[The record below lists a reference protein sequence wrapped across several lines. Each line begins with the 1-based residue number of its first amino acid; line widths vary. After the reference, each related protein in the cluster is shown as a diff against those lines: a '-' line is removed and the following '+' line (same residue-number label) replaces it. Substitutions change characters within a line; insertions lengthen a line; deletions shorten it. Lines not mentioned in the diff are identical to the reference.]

1 MVQVLTVKGKIPL
14 FKGDQ
19 PANSIELLQFN
30 EVDFEVVRGKDMNQI
45 GDELLFVH
53 PDYCLPE
60 TELFKEYIAPDGDPK
75 KSKLGRNHRVR
86 AVKFN
91 LHRGDGNPVYSNGIV
106 LTYEDVHSY
115 FVKETYPINLFK
127 AFDEL
132 TSEDLGITKYVEPE
146 ESTGGGT
153 NRNGNPMPQGIYKT
167 DETNILRKNDLK
179 FPMRYMGTVKVDG
192 SSITLFYAKGVSGIC
207 SGNTLKP
214 LTRQVVIGRRKKKW
228 YEYITSYFKKVNLNI
243 YDTVENDDIFIK
255 VGKPYLDDFV
265 KFCEQTGAF
274 LCLRGELCGLASK
287 GSGNSKNPH
296 AKLQPQV
303 LWYGIDSYYNNLAIP
318 YTMNTFMETLVDLN
332 VNSEIPF
339 VNTNIV
345 FDKIFESKE
354 ELIQE
359 CYEYFK
365 SNMIEGIVVRNPEC
379 QSAKVMNLEYD
390 SKK

>member
-1 MVQVLTVKGKIPL
+1 MVEILTIKNKVPL
-14 FKGDQ
+14 FKGDE

-91 LHRGDGNPVYSNGIV
+91 LHRGDNNPVYSNGIV

-115 FVKETYPINLFK
+115 FKEHTFPKNLFK

-153 NRNGNPMPQGIYKT
+153 NRNGSPMPQGIYKT
-167 DETNILRKNDLK
+167 DETNILRKSDLK
-179 FPMRYMGTVKVDG
+179 FPMRYIGTVKVDG
-192 SSITLFYAKGVSGIC
+192 SSITLFYRNGVYGIC
-207 SGNTLKP
+207 SRNTLKP
-214 LTRQVVIGRRKKKW
+214 LTRKVVVGRRKKKW
-228 YEYITSYFKKVNLNI
+228 YEYITSLFKKVNLNL
-243 YDTVENDDIFIK
+243 YDTVENDDIFIQ
-255 VGKPYLDDFV
+255 VGKPYLQAFIEYCP
-265 KFCEQTGAF
+265 KFHTG
-274 LCLRGELCGLASK
+274 LCLRGELCGSASK

-296 AKLQPQV
+296 SKLQPQV
-303 LWYGIDSYYNNLAIP
+303 LWYGLDSYNSDGAVPFN
-318 YTMNTFMETLVDLN
+318 MDTFMEVLVDLN
-332 VNSEIPF
+332 VDSNIPF
-339 VNTNIV
+339 VNVNLV
-345 FDKIFESKE
+345 FDEVFNSKE
-354 ELIQE
+354 ELIQK

-365 SNMIEGIVVRNPEC
+365 SNMIEGIVVRNPDC

>member
-1 MVQVLTVKGKIPL
+1 MVQVLTVKTKIPL
-14 FKGDQ
+14 FKGDES
-19 PANSIELLQFN
+19 ANSIELLQFN

-60 TELFKEYIAPDGDPK
+60 TALFSEYIMPNGDSK
-75 KSKLGRNHRVR
+75 KSKLGRNNRVR

-106 LTYEDVHSY
+106 LTYEDVQSY
-115 FVKETYPINLFK
+115 FEKHTHPINLYK

-153 NRNGNPMPQGIYKT
+153 NRNGSPMPQGIYKT

-179 FPMRYMGTVKVDG
+179 FPMRYTGTVKVDG
-192 SSITLFYAKGVSGIC
+192 SSITLFYRDGVYGIC
-207 SGNTLKP
+207 SRNTLKP
-214 LTRQVVIGRRKKKW
+214 LTRQVVVGRRKKKW
-228 YEYITSYFKKVNLNI
+228 YEHITSLFKKVNLNL
-243 YDTVENDDIFIK
+243 YDTVENDDVFIQ
-255 VGKPYLDDFV
+255 VGKPYLV
-265 KFCEQTGAF
+265 ELVNFCEHGNVNI
-274 LCLRGELCGLASK
+274 CLRGELCGSASK

-303 LWYGIDSYYNNLAIP
+303 LWYGLDG
-318 YTMNTFMETLVDLN
+318 YTKDAQPFPTDIFIQFLVDLN
-332 VNSEIPF
+332 LDSNIQF

-345 FDKIFESKE
+345 FDKVFETKE
-354 ELIQE
+354 ELVQE
-359 CYEYFK
+359 CYGYFK